1 MIKLVQNELIK
12 IWKRKSIYFL
22 FLVSIIAITVHNNL
36 NPDQNEFPDFI
47 NSTKFEESN
56 ISKMEKELETMD
68 RNTDEYIIQ
77 KITLDFEKLYT
88 SFKEDSWQRFALKEE
103 QLDCIFS
110 ENNIGM
116 PDYRSD
122 IYVYL
127 KTINDYELKFN
138 KDITYEDYNFAKE
151 KYKKYVEALN
161 SNDWKEFVKLK
172 IQNLEERKKIETL
185 TEKEIDGIN
194 IELEIYE
201 IRLRNNINFNYNIQN
216 NYLEEYRIIYYY
228 LLNINDDFHGTSEA
242 WINNNINNYE
252 GRKALC
258 KYAIENNWEQDISN
272 ETNNIIIDNKI
283 DARISFI
290 RTFRHFD
297 LIIVVISIYLSTTTV
312 TEEINKRTIKTLLT
326 KPHKRSSIII
336 SKIIAC
342 VATIIISMIFVVIA
356 QFVIG
361 GIIFGF
367 DSYNLGYIGYDCNNH
382 QVIVISLFK
391 YIILVGLTKLPMY
404 IMIIAFCIF
413 IGIINNH
420 TSMSMILTLII
431 FIISSTAIRE
441 WSKVESLS
449 IITRFFITNNWD
461 FSIYLFG
468 QVSDISGITLYS
480 SILIYIIYFAVL
492 LYLSIHS
499 LNRKDIVNV

>member
-1 MIKLVQNELIK
+1 MKIILIKLVQNELIK

-56 ISKMEKELETMD
+56 ISKTEKELETMD

-252 GRKALC
+252 GRKAL
-258 KYAIENNWEQDISN
+258 NM
-272 ETNNIIIDNKI
+272 
-283 DARISFI
+283 
-290 RTFRHFD
+290 
-297 LIIVVISIYLSTTTV
+297 L
-312 TEEINKRTIKTLLT
+312 
-326 KPHKRSSIII
+326 
-336 SKIIAC
+336 
-342 VATIIISMIFVVIA
+342 
-356 QFVIG
+356 
-361 GIIFGF
+361 
-367 DSYNLGYIGYDCNNH
+367 
-382 QVIVISLFK
+382 
-391 YIILVGLTKLPMY
+391 
-404 IMIIAFCIF
+404 
-413 IGIINNH
+413 
-420 TSMSMILTLII
+420 
-431 FIISSTAIRE
+431 
-441 WSKVESLS
+441 
-449 IITRFFITNNWD
+449 
-461 FSIYLFG
+461 
-468 QVSDISGITLYS
+468 
-480 SILIYIIYFAVL
+480 
-492 LYLSIHS
+492 
-499 LNRKDIVNV
+499 